1 MRVLFTAAVA
11 ALTFVGH
18 SVEASAQS
26 EYPSRPITLVVPFP
40 AGGVTDVVGREL
52 ARGLQNAL
60 KQTVVVENRAGAAGV
75 IGTRL
80 VAQAKPDGYTLG
92 ILTVSAIS
100 IAPHVSA
107 NVGYA
112 PLKDFTPISNVV
124 TVAGAIVAN
133 ADKPYASLAGL
144 VEKAKEQ
151 PDRITY
157 ASVGPGS
164 IPHLTAEMFSRAAGI
179 KMMHVPYRG
188 ASPALQDLLAG
199 HVDLSVETSL
209 VTTVSSLSTG
219 RLKVLAITGP
229 ERSPLMPDVPTVAEA
244 GYPGFSAQGWFGF
257 FGPAGLPP
265 KILEVLNRVAKE
277 TLQDPEVIA
286 RLQKAGMSAA
296 PNSPSEFAG
305 FLETEDRKWAAIAK
319 ELNIKL
325 E

>member
-1 MRVLFTAAVA
+1 MRIFCTA
-11 ALTFVGH
+11 ALTVLSLAVH
-18 SVEASAQS
+18 PVAASAQAD
-26 EYPSRPITLVVPFP
+26 YPNRPITIIVPFP

-52 ARGLQNAL
+52 ARGLQTAL

-92 ILTVSAIS
+92 LLTVSAIS
-100 IAPHVSA
+100 ILPHVSSS
-107 NVGYA
+107 VGYA
-112 PLKDFTPISNVV
+112 PLKDFTPISNAV

-133 ADKPYASLAGL
+133 ADKPYASLAEL
-144 VEKAKEQ
+144 VKKAKEQ

-164 IPHLTAEMFSRAAGI
+164 IPHLTAEMFSKAAGI

-219 RLKVLAITGP
+219 RLRVLAITGP
-229 ERSPLMPDVPTVAEA
+229 ERSPLMPEVPTVAEA

-265 KILEVLNRVAKE
+265 KVLETLNRVAKE
-277 TLQDPEVIA
+277 TLSDPEVIA
-286 RLQKAGMSAA
+286 RLQKAGMTAA
-296 PNSPSEFAG
+296 PTSSSDFSAFLQSEDA
-305 FLETEDRKWAAIAK
+305 KWATIAK

-325 E
+325 D